1 MKISNI
7 NEFKRSFEKLQWLFK
22 TFEAQNFEDLSPME
36 IEFFLEILG
45 RLSSTVNLSDEQE
58 ISSPTSTPEKSNQNE
73 ASSLKEVDDVTEQ
86 QTTTHAI
93 PSQEEEVIPLT
104 KEPSPVEKAQI
115 TEQQQSNPVNPQ
127 PLEEETP
134 KPNTEPTEEVPV
146 KPSEVTAQNTMQTS
160 SAPKNIVD
168 QFRNYSPSIADR
180 AQKQTDDSTSHFLKK
195 GGHLRLNNLIDLN
208 RRFLIINDVFGGK
221 RMNFDKE
228 IEFIDQLPDLD
239 SAMNHLNDTV
249 VKTYNVNTSTKGFEI
264 LNKVV
269 ARRFES

>member
-58 ISSPTSTPEKSNQNE
+58 ISSPYPTSERSNQNE
-73 ASSLKEVDDVTEQ
+73 VSHSQEIGDVTEQ
-86 QTTTHAI
+86 QTTTHDI
-93 PSQEEEVIPLT
+93 PNQEEEVIPLT
-104 KEPSPVEKAQI
+104 KEPSPAEETQI

-127 PLEEETP
+127 PVEESP
-134 KPNTEPTEEVPV
+134 KPNTEPVEEVPMEQSDV
-146 KPSEVTAQNTMQTS
+146 SVQKTAEAS

-168 QFRNYSPSIADR
+168 QFRNNSPSIADR
-180 AQKQTDDSTSHFLKK
+180 AQNKTDDSTSHLLRK
-195 GGHLRLNNLIDLN
+195 GGHLRLNSLIDLN

-239 SAMNHLNDTV
+239 SAMDHLNGAI
-249 VKTYNVNTSTKGFEI
+249 VKTYSVNTSTKGFEI

-269 ARRFES
+269 ARRFTS

>member
-58 ISSPTSTPEKSNQNE
+58 ISSTNPTSEKSNQNE
-73 ASSLKEVDDVTEQ
+73 ASYPHEVGDVTEQ
-86 QTTTHAI
+86 QITTHEI
-93 PSQEEEVIPLT
+93 PNQEEEVTPLT
-104 KEPSPVEKAQI
+104 KEPSPEEETPI
-115 TEQQQSNPVNPQ
+115 TGQQQSNPINPQ
-127 PLEEETP
+127 PAEEETP
-134 KPNTEPTEEVPV
+134 KPNAEPVEEV
-146 KPSEVTAQNTMQTS
+146 KVTQSDITEKDADES
-160 SAPKNIVD
+160 SSTPKNIVD
-168 QFRNYSPSIADR
+168 QFRNNSPSIADR
-180 AQKQTDDSTSHFLKK
+180 AQKNTDDSTSHLLRK
-195 GGHLRLNNLIDLN
+195 GGQLRLNSLIDLN

-239 SAMNHLNDTV
+239 SAMNHLNGTV

-269 ARRFES
+269 ARRFAS

>member
-58 ISSPTSTPEKSNQNE
+58 ISSPNPTSEKSNQNE
-73 ASSLKEVDDVTEQ
+73 ASHPQEVGDATEQ
-86 QTTTHAI
+86 QTTTHGI
-93 PSQEEEVIPLT
+93 PNQEEEVTPLT
-104 KEPSPVEKAQI
+104 KEPSPAEETPI
-115 TEQQQSNPVNPQ
+115 TGQQQSNPVNPQ
-127 PLEEETP
+127 PVEETQYP
-134 KPNTEPTEEVPV
+134 ATEPIEEVEV
-146 KPSEVTAQNTMQTS
+146 KQSDVTEKDTDENS
-160 SAPKNIVD
+160 STPKNIVD
-168 QFRNYSPSIADR
+168 QFRNNSPSIADR
-180 AQKQTDDSTSHFLKK
+180 AQKNTDDSTSHLLRK
-195 GGHLRLNNLIDLN
+195 GGQLRLNSLIDLN

-239 SAMNHLNDTV
+239 SAMNHLNGTV

-269 ARRFES
+269 ARRFAS

>member
-58 ISSPTSTPEKSNQNE
+58 INSPNSTPEKSNQNE
-73 ASSLKEVDDVTEQ
+73 ASPPQEVDDVTER
-86 QTTTHAI
+86 QTTNYGI
-93 PSQEEEVIPLT
+93 PSQEKEVTPLT
-104 KEPSPVEKAQI
+104 KEPSSVEETQI
-115 TEQQQSNPVNPQ
+115 TGQQQNNPFNPQ
-127 PLEEETP
+127 PVEETS
-134 KPNTEPTEEVPV
+134 KPNAEPAKEVPV
-146 KPSEVTAQNTMQTS
+146 KPSDVKAQNTTQIS

-168 QFRNYSPSIADR
+168 QFRNNSPSIADR
-180 AQKQTDDSTSHFLKK
+180 AQKQIDDSTSHLLKK
-195 GGHLRLNNLIDLN
+195 GGHLRLNSLIDLN

-228 IEFIDQLPDLD
+228 IEFIDRLADLD
-239 SAMNHLNDTV
+239 SAMNHLNSTV

-269 ARRFES
+269 ARRFET